1 MEKTASRMY
10 GGLLSPG
17 MIGSFGGFMP
27 APPPPPSNF
36 YDLTA
41 FQQQQQQQQ
50 RLLQQQQQQQQQQRP
65 SSNSA
70 TSTSS
75 TSGSSATPSTT
86 STSGSGSG
94 GGAGGVD
101 ALSPSSTSSAS
112 ALHSELFN
120 AATGFYGMAAYGQQM
135 SSHFGVAPPSPYAAP
150 SAGRHF
156 AAAAAAAAAVL
167 GSCLYPTRS
176 PPEAAVFSP
185 PPPPPP
191 PPPAAAVP
199 PGPSPSL
206 PTAGAVSSSSATLSA
221 PATPAAQHSS
231 ASSASASAAAAVAA
245 TAASATAA
253 ASAAAAAAALLSSP
267 LAAVAAASSPSFTPN
282 IFNHVPPH
290 NRQAAA
296 VHFLSS
302 LTAAAAASS
311 AASSSSASS
320 PLPPP
325 SASVPPTAA
334 AAAPPPTT
342 PQASPFAAA
351 FHHSLAVATNGAS
364 EKMDAGSPHAT
375 ALSLLALSPASPAAA
390 AVAAAA
396 YCQSKTGMQFGSS
409 MLAAGEAQAAG
420 SPLTYTQLQ
429 PASQQHV
436 PSKEGGNV
444 GGDYGADARASRYLA
459 DSGSSKRCTNNR
471 SSSSLSGTGDKHSP
485 SRKLMRIGSAGSG
498 GSPLS
503 AATSSLDQCCS
514 PASPHTT
521 GAASSPSKT
530 TQSTSASVSSPGLT
544 INAATL
550 AQYRREIT
558 TENSGTGVPTKRVHI
573 KKPLNAFMLFMKEMR
588 PKIQEECTLKES
600 AAINQILGKKWHE
613 LSKPEQSKYYELA
626 RKEKEIHRQLFPGW
640 SARDNY
646 AIHSKRKRKRKLA
659 AAVAA
664 ASAMNAG
671 AGGEGGAGR
680 RDLYDGDGY
689 FGGGS
694 GSGSGCGG
702 GCGGSTSL
710 NASTSAAALAAAAAA
725 AAAGVDLG
733 NPKKCRA
740 RFGLEQQ
747 TRWCKPCRRKKK
759 CVRFLTDAEYEEALK
774 AGKLQSEP
782 SSPQQVAGK
791 STATTSTVTGGAKD
805 QWSEATLTKSTPHLP
820 TPKSPNSTFLSP
832 PSASSTGGSGFSHTV
847 PATSLTHPPAG
858 SSDFVSS
865 NSEEYSATASTS
877 SGFGYGHFSPYAD
890 FQRPALAHST
900 LSFLEHH
907 RPSPSFGSVQLP
919 QTTTA
924 GNNTEVEE
932 EDDMKNETL
941 CVFATEASPAGSCH
955 HDNGTGTGEEDEEDE
970 EGDNFPHIKQEPSP
984 LNGMFPVV
992 TAAAV
997 AAAAKVVEGQ
1007 SAVNMATTT
1016 APTTLSTPVP
1026 TAEKRPIIFSAAA
1039 LSRCEDP
1046 ISSSTAVETG
1056 TTAS

>member
-1 MEKTASRMY
+1 MEKTANRMY
-10 GGLLSPG
+10 GSLLSPG
-17 MIGSFGGFMP
+17 LIGSFGGFMP
-27 APPPPPSNF
+27 APPPPPSNI

-41 FQQQQQQQQ
+41 FQQQQQQHQQQ
-50 RLLQQQQQQQQQQRP
+50 RLLQQQQQQQQQRQQRP

-86 STSGSGSG
+86 SASGSGSG
-94 GGAGGVD
+94 AGVGSVD
-101 ALSPSSTSSAS
+101 AWSPSSTSSAS

-120 AATGFYGMAAYGQQM
+120 AATGFYGMAAYGQPM
-135 SSHFGVAPPSPYAAP
+135 SGHFGVAPPSPYAAP

-167 GSCLYPTRS
+167 GGCFYPTRS

-191 PPPAAAVP
+191 AAVTSGPSAVP
-199 PGPSPSL
+199 PSL
-206 PTAGAVSSSSATLSA
+206 STPGTGTSSGTTLSA

-231 ASSASASAAAAVAA
+231 ASSASATAAAAAAA
-245 TAASATAA
+245 TAASAT
-253 ASAAAAAAALLSSP
+253 AAAAAAALLSSP

-311 AASSSSASS
+311 AASSSASS

-325 SASVPPTAA
+325 SAPVAPTAA
-334 AAAPPPTT
+334 AAAPPPPP

-351 FHHSLAVATNGAS
+351 LHHSLAVATNGAS
-364 EKMDAGSPHAT
+364 EKMDASSPHAT

-390 AVAAAA
+390 AVAAA

-436 PSKEGGNV
+436 PPKDSSNV
-444 GGDYGADARASRYLA
+444 SGDYGADSRASRYLVDA
-459 DSGSSKRCTNNR
+459 GSSKRCTNNR
-471 SSSSLSGTGDKHSP
+471 SSSSLSGAGDKHSP

-503 AATSSLDQCCS
+503 AAASSLDQCCS
-514 PASPHTT
+514 PGSPHTT
-521 GAASSPSKT
+521 GNASSPSKA
-530 TQSTSASVSSPGLT
+530 TQSTSASISSPGLT

-671 AGGEGGAGR
+671 AGGEGGASR

-694 GSGSGCGG
+694 GGSSGCGG

-710 NASTSAAALAAAAAA
+710 NVSTSAAALAAAAAA

-759 CVRFLTDAEYEEALK
+759 CVRFLTDAEYDEALK

-782 SSPQQVAGK
+782 SSPQQVASK
-791 STATTSTVTGGAKD
+791 STATTSTVTGRAKD
-805 QWSEATLTKSTPHLP
+805 QWSEAHHLP
-820 TPKSPNSTFLSP
+820 TAKSPNPSFLS

-847 PATSLTHPPAG
+847 PAASLTHPPAG

-865 NSEEYSATASTS
+865 NSEEYPTAVSTS
-877 SGFGYGHFSPYAD
+877 SGFGYSHFSPYTE
-890 FQRPALAHST
+890 FQRPTLAHST
-900 LSFLEHH
+900 LSFLAHH
-907 RPSPSFGSVQLP
+907 RPSASFGSVQLS

-924 GNNTEVEE
+924 GSNTEVEE

-955 HDNGTGTGEEDEEDE
+955 HNNGTGTGEEDEEDE

-984 LNGMFPVV
+984 LNGMFPMV
-992 TAAAV
+992 TAVAV
-997 AAAAKVVEGQ
+997 AAAAKVVEEQ
-1007 SAVNMATTT
+1007 SAVNIATSTT
-1016 APTTLSTPVP
+1016 PTTPSTPIP